1 MGNLTQRILTPL
13 AYLRVKRNGKW
24 TEELVLPFLLSAA
37 TVAAVYAL
45 GEKFSVYGNPGL
57 INSITSY
64 FQLLSGFFI
73 TALAAIATFNRQGLD
88 DPMLGDP
95 PTLTHAKDY
104 QPEML
109 SRRRFLCF
117 LFGYLAFGSLVIYF
131 SGTIITLAAPVLN
144 TSFSDTIRPLIKWGA
159 LLGFTFLSF
168 NILLTSLLGLYY
180 LTDRLHRDPP
190 SAERIEPDSVE
201 SDDLG

>member
-1 MGNLTQRILTPL
+1 MANLTQRVLTPL
-13 AYLRVKRNGKW
+13 AYLRIKRHGKW
-24 TEELVLPFLLSAA
+24 TEELALPLFLSAI

-45 GEKFSVYGNPGL
+45 GEKFSVYGTPGL
-57 INSITSY
+57 INSLTSY

-95 PTLTHAKDY
+95 PTLIHAKDY

-131 SGTIITLAAPVLN
+131 SGTIITLAAPVLHA
-144 TSFSDTIRPLIKWGA
+144 SFNETIRPFIKWGV

-190 SAERIEPDSVE
+190 SVEKVNPDSIE